1 MKKTKAILTS
11 ALMCTA
17 MIAGACSFAKAP
29 TIYKK
34 TTNNAVANIHEVR
47 KDFEDLAAGEQF
59 GGFVAVEEEGNTY
72 IKASGSGWISPVQ
85 TAKLYDDELVLGTH
99 WTMSAKLYLVGHMP
113 GNISFVSSDFYV
125 GSEDAFDKF
134 FFWHTDINN
143 GYVQSQK
150 RNKDA
155 DGHWDGTVV
164 ADPGWLTLHAGFAD
178 DTVGTEVHDAWVAIE
193 LTRNENVLSFAM
205 NDKSLG
211 SYTIDQN
218 VHPFGDLSDISFRIM
233 MGDPNAEVRLDDFA
247 IVSHTTTHEVADAF
261 VAKFMHMT
269 DIAVGEEGT
278 GLCAGENGYY
288 ALAKAELLDI
298 EAKHDGVIKLLSKDA
313 RYAAAW
319 ERLQAWALAN
329 GEVFSEEG
337 SVESINNFNM
347 LTNNNFVITLI
358 VVSTIALLIAS
369 LFVFKKKKVYSK

>member
-34 TTNNAVANIHEVR
+34 TANNAVANIHEVR
-47 KDFEDLAAGEQF
+47 KDFENLAAGEQF

-72 IKASGSGWISPVQ
+72 IKASGSGWTSPVQ

-99 WTMSAKLYLVGHMP
+99 WTMSARLYLVGHMA
-113 GNISFVSSDFYV
+113 GNISFVSSDFYA
-125 GSEDAFDKF
+125 GSEDSFDKF
-134 FFWHTDINN
+134 FFWHTDENN
-143 GYVQSQK
+143 GYVQSRKACQ
-150 RNKDA
+150 DA
-155 DGHWDGTVV
+155 DPNWDGAVV

-178 DTVGTEVHDAWVAIE
+178 DTVGTEVHDAWVTIE

-205 NDKSLG
+205 NGKTLG
-211 SYTIDQN
+211 DYTIDQN
-218 VHPFGDLSDISFRIM
+218 VHPFGGLSDISFRIM
-233 MGDPNAEVRLDDFA
+233 MGDPNAEVRLDDFVV
-247 IVSHTTTHEVADAF
+247 VSHATTHEVVDAF
-261 VAKFMHMT
+261 VTQYMHMT

-298 EAKHDGVIKLLSKDA
+298 EAKHDGVIKLLSKDT

-329 GEVFSEEG
+329 GEVFLEEG

-347 LTNNNFVITLI
+347 LTNNNFIIALI
-358 VVSTIALLIAS
+358 VVSTIGLLLTS
-369 LFVFKKKKVYSK
+369 LLVFKKRKFNK